1 MTQRYFTELAG
12 FNMWANNIVCGW
24 MAQLS
29 DAHWQQHIVSSFNSI
44 EQTTLHIA
52 SAEQAWLERFQG
64 KQDIVWQQPV
74 FKGTKAEVVSF
85 WNTASQGLYDFI
97 STFDESRLQEHLHF
111 KRLNGEPYS
120 MPWYQLFAHVINHS
134 TYHRGQLV
142 TMLRQAGFEG
152 TGSTDLLLYF
162 RTSIEH

>member
-1 MTQRYFTELAG
+1 MTKQYFSELAG
-12 FNMWANNIVCGW
+12 FNIWANDIVCDW
-24 MAQLS
+24 LLQLS
-29 DAHWQQHIVSSFNSI
+29 DAQWKQHIVSSFNSI

-64 KQDIVWQQPV
+64 NKNIVWQQSV
-74 FKGTKAEVVSF
+74 FKGSKEEVVSF
-85 WNTASQGLYDFI
+85 WKNASKGLKDFV
-97 STFDESRLQEHLHF
+97 SNFDEAELQKDLAF
-111 KRLNGEPYS
+111 KRLNGDAYS

-152 TGSTDLLLYF
+152 VGSTDLLGFY
-162 RTSIEH
+162 RN